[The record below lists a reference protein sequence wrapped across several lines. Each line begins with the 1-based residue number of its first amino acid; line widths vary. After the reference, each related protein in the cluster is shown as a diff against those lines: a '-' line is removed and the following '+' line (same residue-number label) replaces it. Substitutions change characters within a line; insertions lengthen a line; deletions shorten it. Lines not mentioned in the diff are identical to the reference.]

1 MKNLIRF
8 DWAIKRLLRNKANF
22 GILEGFLSE
31 LLDEDIKIQD
41 ILESESNKMSSSNK
55 LNRVDL
61 LVKNSKGEL
70 IIIEIQNDY
79 QADYLLRMLFGTS
92 KLIIE
97 NMDEGMPYSKVKKI
111 ISIHIVY
118 FNLGVG
124 QDYIYYGATN
134 FWGKRKND
142 QLKLSKQEQEI
153 FQADEISKIHPQYY
167 IIKVNDFDNASK
179 DTLDE
184 WIHFLKTQEISDT
197 TQAKGLKEA
206 KEKLNYLQLSPDERK
221 DYERF
226 VSDWR
231 DNEGIIVGNF
241 NKGKYEGKIEGKVE
255 GKVEGKEEMAF
266 QVARNCL
273 KKGMDISMISELTGL
288 SEDEI
293 GQLAAQL

>member
-22 GILEGFLSE
+22 GILEGFLSV
-31 LLDEDIKIQD
+31 LLEEDISIQD
-41 ILESESNKMSSSNK
+41 ILESESNKMTSTNK

-124 QDYIYYGATN
+124 QD
-134 FWGKRKND
+134 
-142 QLKLSKQEQEI
+142 
-153 FQADEISKIHPQYY
+153 
-167 IIKVNDFDNASK
+167 
-179 DTLDE
+179 
-184 WIHFLKTQEISDT
+184 
-197 TQAKGLKEA
+197 
-206 KEKLNYLQLSPDERK
+206 
-221 DYERF
+221 
-226 VSDWR
+226 
-231 DNEGIIVGNF
+231 
-241 NKGKYEGKIEGKVE
+241 
-255 GKVEGKEEMAF
+255 
-266 QVARNCL
+266 
-273 KKGMDISMISELTGL
+273 
-288 SEDEI
+288 
-293 GQLAAQL
+293 